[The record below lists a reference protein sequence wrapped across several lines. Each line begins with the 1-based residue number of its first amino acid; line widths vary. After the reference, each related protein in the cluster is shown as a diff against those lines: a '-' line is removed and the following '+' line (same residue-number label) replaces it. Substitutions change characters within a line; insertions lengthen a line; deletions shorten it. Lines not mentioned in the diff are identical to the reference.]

1 MRTPAGLQSSRA
13 GQGFT
18 LIELVLAVVLLGL
31 LIGATVF
38 NYSSL
43 QRGASLDEGV
53 TQFEALIRY
62 AQSQAA
68 STGRKVQ
75 LIFEEDVADDMTVAL
90 GNVSVLWEPEPLAQP
105 GQFVELHSASDLVRQ
120 ALELVEVVAVRT
132 FEPGE
137 LPGLTGSTSSGGTNK
152 VGGLQV
158 DEVDPDAYQPP
169 IVFYPDGS
177 SDSAEIIL
185 GGRDPEETRR
195 VTIRLNGML
204 GLIRRQV
211 IKDEAEIPPEE
222 SQAPSEKKS
231 ITTKAA
237 PPVEPEPVPAADVQ

>member
-1 MRTPAGLQSSRA
+1 MKTPAGLQSSRT

-38 NYSSL
+38 SYSSL
-43 QRGASLDEGV
+43 QRGAALDEGV

-75 LIFEEDVADDMTVAL
+75 LIFEEDVADDVTVAL
-90 GNVSVLWEPEPLAQP
+90 GNVRVLWEPEPLTQP

-137 LPGLTGSTSSGGTNK
+137 LPGATDTRSSGGTNG

-169 IVFYPDGS
+169 IIFYPDGS
-177 SDSAEIIL
+177 SDSAEITL
-185 GGRDPEETRR
+185 EGRDPEDTRR
-195 VTIRLNGML
+195 VTIQLNGML
-204 GLIRRQV
+204 GLIRR
-211 IKDEAEIPPEE
+211 KANKEDAEIPSEE
-222 SQAPSEKKS
+222 SQAPKEQKPV
-231 ITTKAA
+231 TTKTA
-237 PPVEPEPVPAADVQ
+237 PPVEPEPVPAMDVQ